1 MESCSFVVDCVLY
14 ILLCTVLVYCRLS
27 GSGECGE
34 KVSNWEI
41 STARFPSFPSSP
53 PTPLQMEQ
61 YSPPK
66 GGPSSPAASRE
77 PRLHLPS
84 TTDPP
89 GPQNPPKPLVW
100 LVSASHLPTLQLMR
114 NHQPNIFNSSNN

>member
-1 MESCSFVVDCVLY
+1 
-14 ILLCTVLVYCRLS
+14 
-27 GSGECGE
+27 
-34 KVSNWEI
+34 
-41 STARFPSFPSSP
+41 
-53 PTPLQMEQ
+53 MEQ

-100 LVSASHLPTLQLMR
+100 LVSALHLLPHFTAQAQRLKKLKKPLQKYNDLPKYAHYR
-114 NHQPNIFNSSNN
+114 YSEQQATWAAPSSKTP